1 MAQSKQSLDD
11 ILFGSSPVSQPQVDV
26 SKPALEDILFGQ
38 QSPAPSA
45 VASGESVDDIL
56 GTKTMKQPVK
66 EKPVIDRFTSYG
78 KNIAKGMRE
87 EEKRKKSGERG
98 DTEKLLDTVANFG
111 ARAAIGVVDTVG
123 EGLKFVGDLGGLIDG
138 VGEEAKGAVKYVTD
152 MARKGTNMEFKKT
165 DEDLSSKFGEGY
177 GKFSG
182 TALGAMMGGGAA
194 KELAQAAHLPALAT
208 FIATSLGGTTG
219 LKAAESGRLPTPG
232 EAATGLVFDTAMLGL
247 SKLISRFSPENMINK
262 ASGLTPTQR
271 KNISDQ
277 IARFT
282 DPKTGKPFYD
292 NIDDFLLKN
301 DITGSR
307 EQMVDKVQDLFEQS
321 KEIKTDL
328 LKNIDTRTNN
338 NFDDLFEYLKKT
350 YDTPGNQS
358 TLSEIDRLSKR
369 MNFSAEELGKVL
381 KLGDSSLPRGAYSG
395 MEPVRTEGIQNLLD
409 PIRSR
414 LIEIDPTGTLK
425 KLNLNKSILSGL
437 GSPTKDLTS
446 ALTQSSQRS
455 LGRQMAFRGA
465 EGGAMMAGASMVPV
479 VGQIAGGIAGANAV
493 VDALTSIPQVSS
505 SIAKLGLGIK
515 QLKEAAN
522 ATSGLGSGNK
532 LLDYLVNFVRTA
544 PGQAKIS
551 AGTALKDFVLEHSP
565 LK

>member
-1 MAQSKQSLDD
+1 
-11 ILFGSSPVSQPQVDV
+11 
-26 SKPALEDILFGQ
+26 
-38 QSPAPSA
+38 
-45 VASGESVDDIL
+45 
-56 GTKTMKQPVK
+56 
-66 EKPVIDRFTSYG
+66 
-78 KNIAKGMRE
+78 
-87 EEKRKKSGERG
+87 
-98 DTEKLLDTVANFG
+98 
-111 ARAAIGVVDTVG
+111 
-123 EGLKFVGDLGGLIDG
+123 
-138 VGEEAKGAVKYVTD
+138 
-152 MARKGTNMEFKKT
+152 
-165 DEDLSSKFGEGY
+165 
-177 GKFSG
+177 
-182 TALGAMMGGGAA
+182 
-194 KELAQAAHLPALAT
+194 
-208 FIATSLGGTTG
+208 
-219 LKAAESGRLPTPG
+219 
-232 EAATGLVFDTAMLGL
+232 
-247 SKLISRFSPENMINK
+247 
-262 ASGLTPTQR
+262 
-271 KNISDQ
+271 
-277 IARFT
+277 
-282 DPKTGKPFYD
+282 
-292 NIDDFLLKN
+292 
-301 DITGSR
+301 
-307 EQMVDKVQDLFEQS
+307 MVDKVQDLFEQS